1 MEYDNVYGD
10 GDGDNDGDGDGDD
23 NGDDVS
29 WSNDVSE
36 KRVFRLILLYDI
48 KTGVSVGLEIGCFG

>member
-36 KRVFRLILLYDI
+36 KRVFRLILF
-48 KTGVSVGLEIGCFG
+48 KTGVSASI